1 MKIAL
6 LFLVARVLTVTARQ
20 EIVPEQFSADS
31 NAAKKLISDSRVLED
46 YFYQSAVA
54 SYSVVFEGC
63 HMDSSWNQDG
73 RSSVGV
79 VSFSLCPDGYC
90 STNNGCTSKYKGTY
104 AVSLETFLDAYL
116 EARLEKLQYRCEM
129 MREECGC
136 DGNGDDCVWNC
147 WKHYDDDSLDWT
159 FCESEE
165 DEMAR
170 YAECQLLEI
179 EDAERRLQNNNE
191 DKEYYIG
198 PTCGSSGKGIY
209 LTLYT
214 DEDCQYEVSNSK
226 YVYYNLAGEYHPNF
240 SKSLINNE
248 CTSCLEPKDEEDQR
262 DDDWQDRDEVTRFCE
277 DIYYDSVKC
286 ETYMSDI
293 AYPDQSGCSYISNLS
308 RRGRFLAAATSVVS
322 SSSGNRT
329 AFFFLMTVL
338 SVGAALLVKK
348 SIKRN
353 M

>member
-1 MKIAL
+1 MRPSVPHSEFIHVCDGPLGQHGTWLACHLSNVRWVGVILVRASHFFEHCFFAKSTMKIAL

-20 EIVPEQFSADS
+20 EIVPDQFSADS

-179 EDAERRLQNNNE
+179 EDA
-191 DKEYYIG
+191 G
-198 PTCGSSGKGIY
+198 
-209 LTLYT
+209 
-214 DEDCQYEVSNSK
+214 
-226 YVYYNLAGEYHPNF
+226 
-240 SKSLINNE
+240 
-248 CTSCLEPKDEEDQR
+248 
-262 DDDWQDRDEVTRFCE
+262 
-277 DIYYDSVKC
+277 
-286 ETYMSDI
+286 
-293 AYPDQSGCSYISNLS
+293 
-308 RRGRFLAAATSVVS
+308 
-322 SSSGNRT
+322 
-329 AFFFLMTVL
+329 
-338 SVGAALLVKK
+338 
-348 SIKRN
+348 
-353 M
+353 